1 MDFLPLYA
9 RPMFDF
15 RSEQTSSNYVV
26 DFEKK
31 IENRY
36 EKISYVSEEI
46 LTANT
51 ENKNIVFPKVD
62 ELLEGSITHEKAPA
76 TIDYIDAD
84 LEFCPDIT
92 VHNRISNPTNWL
104 KVKSIIAII
113 AGFAP
118 MAIGVEV
125 IKSGAV
131 TGNNPLMSLGLQ
143 MTIGGAALLIGGA
156 SYLHKMIAEEE
167 LVGFNETD

>member
-31 IENRY
+31 LRTGM
-36 EKISYVSEEI
+36 KRLVTSEEI

-51 ENKNIVFPKVD
+51 ENKNIVFPKLVQM
-62 ELLEGSITHEKAPA
+62 LEGSTTHEKAPA